1 MPRDGD
7 VVAALEATGILLV
20 SASTSTLADTGAPWH
35 TDYVVTRGECF
46 LALTFDHDAG
56 EFFIGSGLDVEA
68 TEVHSP
74 DPAEVLATVPD
85 EPDC

>member
-1 MPRDGD
+1 MI
-7 VVAALEATGILLV
+7 TC
-20 SASTSTLADTGAPWH
+20 
-35 TDYVVTRGECF
+35 GECF